1 MNPPVNPSAQR
12 ILLVDDEKGI
22 RKVLGISL
30 ADMGYDVRTAES
42 GEQALALF
50 REFGP
55 GIVLT
60 DIKMP
65 GMGGIGLLERIKQAA
80 PETEVIMI
88 TGHGDIDLAIQS
100 LKLEATDFITKPIHE
115 DALEVALKRARERAD
130 MRRKLKSYTENLEE
144 LVEEKTRKLL
154 EAERLSAVG
163 QTIAGIS
170 HAIKNIAG
178 GLKGGAYVLEKGI
191 ELDNRKY
198 LEQGWT
204 MVKGNVDK
212 ITNLSL
218 DLLDYAKSSRIT
230 YVTADPGQPAR
241 EVVALMSP
249 QADEEGVRLDLKIDR
264 SVAPILIDP
273 ESVHRCL
280 LNLVTNAIDACLE
293 DACRDKPK
301 TVSVE
306 VLSLG
311 DWGVEYRVLDNCR
324 GMDPEVRENI
334 FQRFFSTKGTRGTG
348 IGLMLTKK
356 IVDDLR
362 GIIEV
367 ETESGVGSTFSVRI
381 PAGKKTW
388 RRRFTKRAVP
398 RTEVKR

>member
-1 MNPPVNPSAQR
+1 MSPRMENTDR
-12 ILLVDDEKGI
+12 RLLLVDDEKGI
-22 RKVLGISL
+22 RNVLAISL
-30 ADMGYDVRTAES
+30 ADMGYEVKTAEN
-42 GEQALALF
+42 GEKALLIF
-50 REFGP
+50 REFQP

-65 GMGGIGLLERIKQAA
+65 GMDGIGLLERIKQIA
-80 PETEVIMI
+80 PDTEVIMI

-100 LKLEATDFITKPIHE
+100 LKQEATDFITKPIH
-115 DALEVALKRARERAD
+115 DDVLAAALKRARERAD
-130 MRRKLKSYTENLEE
+130 MRHKIKLYTENLEQ
-144 LVEEKTRKLL
+144 LVEEKTHKLL

-163 QTIAGIS
+163 QTIAGLS

-191 ELDNRKY
+191 ELENRKY

-204 MVKGNVDK
+204 MVRGNVDK

-218 DLLDYAKSSRIT
+218 DLLDYAKSSRIS
-230 YVTADPGQPAR
+230 YQKADPAQPAR
-241 EVVALMSP
+241 EVIDLMHP
-249 QADEEGVRLDLKIDR
+249 RAEEEEIRLNLKVDPDLT
-264 SVAPILIDP
+264 PILIDP

-280 LNLVTNAIDACLE
+280 LNLVTNAIDACT
-293 DACRDKPK
+293 DDDCRDKPK
-301 TVSVE
+301 VVLLEVSAVE
-306 VLSLG
+306 G
-311 DWGVEYRVLDNCR
+311 WGVEYRVSDNCS

-334 FQRFFSTKGTRGTG
+334 FKRFFSTKGARGTG

-367 ETESGVGSTFSVRI
+367 ETESGVGSTFCIRI

-388 RRRFTKRAVP
+388 RRKFTAQPAVESGET
-398 RTEVKR
+398 R